1 MRITGVE
8 LKELKPCHQIDGW
21 SVFNIYVYLCKD
33 SPDSSLVDTAF
44 DRLLLKT
51 CYSPKGI

>member
-33 SPDSSLVDTAF
+33 SPDSPLVDTAF